1 MIPCKAQAAGVTVL
15 VGTAVGIPLGLL
27 LTLRIPLVP
36 LLGVEPVRKFA
47 AGEDDH
53 NHNITSMTNNNKNS
67 NVLKGFRA
75 VPPKTANRFRPT
87 PRLLSVLALLAFS
100 LGGRVPWTAA
110 WLNFSGAHKA
120 TAKELDGWEL

>member
-75 VPPKTANRFRPT
+75 VDGQNYACS
-87 PRLLSVLALLAFS
+87 LSHAGWDIRNVSTESKSGLS
-100 LGGRVPWTAA
+100 NGRAP
-110 WLNFSGAHKA
+110 
-120 TAKELDGWEL
+120 